1 MKWPPLTGLNRPVA
15 PQAMTKG
22 SGRDAQGRTDGLPVF
37 RRAEEVRIYGVVNL
51 DNPSSG
57 EHAAF
62 FHFPFQPEGG
72 RHQRQG
78 RYAGEGAALAGEQP
92 RRKAAE
98 EAGSAE
104 LGATA
109 AAFVPEPVAVHGA
122 VAPRGAGKHVVQRID
137 QRAADVAQ
145 PREIHRSAAYPVQVH
160 QVGFLHLSG
169 VEPHAQHVQGEG
181 QVPPSFR
188 QQGVKSMRQMAAQR
202 VRSSSG
208 GGSADFQAVY
218 SLAPPEQKDGF
229 HIGNIPVQG
238 IIQPVGSGAGRY
250 AVGDLEYC
258 PALRRSHIGEYED

>member
-15 PQAMTKG
+15 PQAMTK
-22 SGRDAQGRTDGLPVF
+22 APDGMPRAARMASRVF
-37 RRAEEVRIYGVVNL
+37 RRAEEVRIHGVVNL

-122 VAPRGAGKHVVQRID
+122 VAPRGARKHVVQRID
-137 QRAADVAQ
+137 QRAGGCG
-145 PREIHRSAAYPVQVH
+145 SAA
-160 QVGFLHLSG
+160 
-169 VEPHAQHVQGEG
+169 
-181 QVPPSFR
+181 
-188 QQGVKSMRQMAAQR
+188 
-202 VRSSSG
+202 
-208 GGSADFQAVY
+208 
-218 SLAPPEQKDGF
+218 
-229 HIGNIPVQG
+229 
-238 IIQPVGSGAGRY
+238 
-250 AVGDLEYC
+250 
-258 PALRRSHIGEYED
+258 